1 MDLLSLFTNLL
12 IFRIYDLYVAT
23 LPLLFLAKVITKIIG
38 VVQFADWIVHGVICA
53 MRIGKFYAL
62 SRQ

>member
-12 IFRIYDLYVAT
+12 IFRIYDLYFAI

-38 VVQFADWIVHGVICA
+38 VVQFADWIVH
-53 MRIGKFYAL
+53 
-62 SRQ
+62 